1 MRGLRKTDIPVSVGG
16 VIGDGIFTLI
26 SCSLACFCYICTKR
40 KGAFACCGESR
51 VRVRH
56 TPDIRCGIRAQA
68 GGFPSG
74 QGAFPITN
82 HPTNENDP
90 VACRAAGR
98 DGRPSRSGR
107 RLGRRFG
114 PAPDALREWS
124 VEETDALLSGLLAA
138 YDDSW
143 EALSRFRF
151 SFVRYAPRGY
161 DRSRSRFLL
170 AGVDLADPAT
180 GAVRWGAMTALR
192 EARVSGSVSGGVL
205 PGTFALGAEAG
216 LGEFEADP
224 AADVRGGRFGWMF
237 AERRF
242 RYGLRVGGSTGLM
255 RGGWA
260 VSAAVSRRWGHDAR
274 IPGRLFRRL
283 DRLCGGRQTL
293 GRASF
298 ADGVVRRGSFRA
310 GASQCDGS
318 RGLPR

>member
-1 MRGLRKTDIPVSVGG
+1 MRGLRKTDIPVSVGD

-114 PAPDALREWS
+114 
-124 VEETDALLSGLLAA
+124 
-138 YDDSW
+138 
-143 EALSRFRF
+143 
-151 SFVRYAPRGY
+151 
-161 DRSRSRFLL
+161 
-170 AGVDLADPAT
+170 T
-180 GAVRWGAMTALR
+180 GARRV
-192 EARVSGSVSGGVL
+192 ARV
-205 PGTFALGAEAG
+205 
-216 LGEFEADP
+216 
-224 AADVRGGRFGWMF
+224 
-237 AERRF
+237 ERRIDRCLAQRTIGRIRRFMGGLVPFPFFF
-242 RYGLRVGGSTGLM
+242 RTLCTARLR
-255 RGGWA
+255 
-260 VSAAVSRRWGHDAR
+260 
-274 IPGRLFRRL
+274 P
-283 DRLCGGRQTL
+283 
-293 GRASF
+293 
-298 ADGVVRRGSFRA
+298 
-310 GASQCDGS
+310 
-318 RGLPR
+318 

>member
-1 MRGLRKTDIPVSVGG
+1 MKTILSLVALLAATAGLR
-16 VIGDGIFTLI
+16 
-26 SCSLACFCYICTKR
+26 
-40 KGAFACCGESR
+40 
-51 VRVRH
+51 
-56 TPDIRCGIRAQA
+56 
-68 GGFPSG
+68 G
-74 QGAFPITN
+74 QGGASA
-82 HPTNENDP
+82 D
-90 VACRAAGR
+90 
-98 DGRPSRSGR
+98 DS
-107 RLGRRFG
+107 G

-192 EARVSGSVSGGVL
+192 EAHVSGSVSGGVL

-274 IPGRLFRRL
+274 IRGVYSDDWTVYAAVAKRWGERHSL
-283 DRLCGGRQTL
+283 T
-293 GRASF
+293 ASF
-298 ADGVVRRGSFRA
+298 VEAPSE
-310 GASQCDGS
+310 
-318 RGLPR
+318 RGLRSATVAEAFSLTGDPLYNPAWGVQRGRTRSSRVSVDRCPLALLTWRFDP